1 MERVSRAQV
10 RRKTGGWVLAMGRG
24 ATARAN
30 KVRNGSEPTGV
41 LPKIASGRANA
52 QPLFIVGRFESE
64 EKN

>member
-24 ATARAN
+24 ATAHAN
-30 KVRNGSEPTGV
+30 EVRDGSEPTGAP
-41 LPKIASGRANA
+41 PKTASGRANA
-52 QPLFIVGRFESE
+52 QPLFVVGRFESE